1 MSRKEAQGGARRR
14 KEAQPMEH
22 RQLGSGGPEVPV
34 VGLGSWRVF
43 DLPASRQSVADD
55 VLVAAFGAGTRAVDS
70 SPMYG
75 RSEAVLGSALRDVRR
90 DAFVATK
97 IWTPTVED
105 GRRQLE
111 DQLGWFGGRVDLEQ
125 IHNLIAWRE
134 HLPVLEAA
142 RDEGKIGLLGATH
155 WNPGAFDELAT
166 VMRTGR
172 IRAVQIPLNP
182 LERDAEAAILPLAE
196 ELGLGVV
203 VMRPFG
209 EGGLMPGPDPST
221 LAGLEPFGVTTWA
234 QALLKWVLS
243 DPRVTVAIPATRD
256 PRHAVLNAAAG
267 QPPWFGPNE
276 RALVERLACSR

>member
-1 MSRKEAQGGARRR
+1 
-14 KEAQPMEH
+14 MEH
-22 RQLGSGGPEVPV
+22 RALCPGGPVVPV
-34 VGLGSWRVF
+34 VGLGTWKVF
-43 DLPASRQSVADD
+43 DLPPDRHRVADD
-55 VLVAAFGAGTRAVDS
+55 VVVAAFGGGTRVVDS

-75 RSEAVLGSALRDVRR
+75 RAEAVLGGALRTVRQ

-97 IWTPTVED
+97 IWTQSVDD
-105 GRRQLE
+105 GRRQLA

-125 IHNLIAWRE
+125 IHNLVAWRE

-142 RDEGKIGLLGATH
+142 RDSGSIGWLGATH
-155 WNPGAFDELAT
+155 WNPAAFAELAD

-172 IRAVQIPLNP
+172 IHAVQIPYNP
-182 LERDAEAAILPLAE
+182 LERDAEVAILPLAQ

-209 EGGLMPGPDPST
+209 EGGLMPGPDPAT
-221 LAGLEPFGVTTWA
+221 LAGLERFGVTTWA

-256 PRHAVLNAAAG
+256 PRHAVLNADAG
-267 QPPWFGPNE
+267 DPPWFGPDE
-276 RALVERLACSR
+276 RALVERLAAGR